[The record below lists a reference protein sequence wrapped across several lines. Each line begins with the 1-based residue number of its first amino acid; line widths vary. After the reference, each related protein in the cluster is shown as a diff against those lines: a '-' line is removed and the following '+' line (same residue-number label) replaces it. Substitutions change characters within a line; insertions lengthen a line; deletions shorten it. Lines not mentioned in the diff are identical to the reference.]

1 MARPSIAVAKVK
13 ELLLTKPDATVA
25 EVHAH
30 LGTGSRH
37 RAKLVLDV
45 AKGLRPSVKITKK
58 KAKKKAPQQLK
69 LNFDALPPEP
79 KQWSPG
85 GLPLEPKQS
94 PDKRQETNSIGEIL
108 DARGKQYGTFVTHA
122 FITQKLKS
130 LMIEHANSHNVTLE
144 VDQQEALEMIA
155 HKIGRIVNGN
165 PNYVDSWA
173 DIAGYAQLVVDRLNG
188 RIR

>member
-13 ELLLTKPDATVA
+13 ELLSTKPDATVE

-58 KAKKKAPQQLK
+58 KAKRKAPQQLT
-69 LNFDALPPEP
+69 LNFDALPP
-79 KQWSPG
+79 
-85 GLPLEPKQS
+85 EPKQS
-94 PDKRQETNSIGEIL
+94 PDKRQETNSIGAIL